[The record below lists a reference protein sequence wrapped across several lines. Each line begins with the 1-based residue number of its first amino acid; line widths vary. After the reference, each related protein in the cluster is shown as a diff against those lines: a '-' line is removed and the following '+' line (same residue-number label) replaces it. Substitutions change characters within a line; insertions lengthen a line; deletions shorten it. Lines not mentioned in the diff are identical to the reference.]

1 MSKRSA
7 SRCPSASTSRPI
19 LIIGV
24 TTSDRANEVAY
35 FDRTWAASVPA
46 RAVADTVWYTD
57 SWRTPMPRCAH
68 ILPKA
73 TDVLT
78 RRVQILDDVYA
89 RYRHHLWYVVVEDD
103 VYVYPTRL
111 AEEHLDVPGLVTTS
125 ADSINVVLPDTVA
138 DAVGKAAS
146 TKLSLRRLQELH
158 KLNAT
163 ASLLVGHVHF
173 APRGFGQFLNGGSG
187 AIYTRPALSAL
198 VEAGRPRCSDT

>member
-1 MSKRSA
+1 M
-7 SRCPSASTSRPI
+7 
-19 LIIGV
+19 
-24 TTSDRANEVAY
+24 
-35 FDRTWAASVPA
+35 
-46 RAVADTVWYTD
+46 
-57 SWRTPMPRCAH
+57 
-68 ILPKA
+68 
-73 TDVLT
+73 
-78 RRVQILDDVYA
+78 
-89 RYRHHLWYVVVEDD
+89 
-103 VYVYPTRL
+103 
-111 AEEHLDVPGLVTTS
+111 PGLVTTS

-198 VEAGRPRCSDT
+198 VEAGPPRCSDT